1 MIIMDKYEKA
11 LRINKNDNVGVAL
24 ADLMPHDRVEIE
36 NSCITIGGNIAR
48 GHKLALKSINQGE
61 DIIKYGYPIGHA
73 TRFIRAGEHVHVHNL
88 KTNLKGVV
96 KYSYSPAFICQEQGI
111 ETVEKPGFKGYAR
124 GNGEIGIRNEIWII
138 PTVGCVNKTA
148 EIIQD
153 KAREIF
159 RNEMLQ
165 GKCEG
170 IFAFVHPYGCSQLGS
185 DLLDTQRILA
195 GLVKHPNA
203 AGVLVLGLGCE
214 NNNIREFKRVLGEYN
229 ERRVRFLAAQDAGN
243 EIEEALNI
251 IAEMVEY
258 VGLFK
263 RQELPAS
270 RLVIGLKCG
279 GSDAFSGITANPL
292 LGLFSDMLVKQGG
305 TALLTEVPEMFGAE
319 TILMNR
325 CIDEEVFEKTV
336 QLINNFKK
344 YYIEHG
350 QEIFENPSPG
360 NKEGGIT
367 TLEEKS
373 LGCILKG
380 GMSKVADV
388 LGYGKRVSKPG
399 LNLLQAPGN
408 DIVSST
414 ALTAA
419 GAHLILF
426 TTGRGTPLGA
436 PVPTVK
442 ISSNSKLFNSKKH
455 WIDFDAGQILKEK
468 DIHAVKNLFFEFV
481 LNIAS
486 GETRSRNE
494 ANGCREIAVFK
505 KGVTL

>member
-1 MIIMDKYEKA
+1 MDKFGNV
-11 LRINKNDNVGVAL
+11 LRVNKSDNVGVAL
-24 ADLMPHDRVEIE
+24 EDLIPHERVEIE
-36 NSCITIGGNIAR
+36 GSFITIRENIAR
-48 GHKLALKSINQGE
+48 GHKISLKNIFQGK
-61 DIIKYGYPIGHA
+61 DVIKSGYQIGHA
-73 TRFIRAGEHVHVHNL
+73 TGFIEAGEHVHVHNL
-88 KTNLKGVV
+88 KTNLKGLLN
-96 KYSYSPAFICQEQGI
+96 YSYSPEFTCKE
-111 ETVEKPGFKGYAR
+111 VEVVKEARFKGYAR
-124 GNGEIGIRNEIWII
+124 ENGEIGIRNEIWII

-148 EIIQD
+148 EIIHD

-159 RNEMLQ
+159 REEILQ

-170 IFAFVHPYGCSQLGS
+170 VFAFAHPYGCSQLGG
-185 DLLDTQRILA
+185 DLLNTQKILA
-195 GLVKHPNA
+195 GLVNHPNA

-214 NNNIREFKRVLGEYN
+214 NNNIQEFKRVLGAYN
-229 ERRVRFLAAQDAGN
+229 ERRVRFLVAQEAEN
-243 EIEEALNI
+243 EIEEALKI
-251 IAEMVEY
+251 IAGLVEY
-258 VGLFK
+258 AGLFK
-263 RQELPAS
+263 RKTLPAS

-292 LGLFSDMLVKQGG
+292 LGLFSDMLVGQGG
-305 TALLTEVPEMFGAE
+305 SALLTEVPEMFGAE

-325 CIDEEVFEKTV
+325 CVDEEVFRKTV
-336 QLINNFKK
+336 RLINDFKK

-380 GMSKVADV
+380 GMSKVTDV
-388 LGYGKRVSKPG
+388 LDYGERVSKRG
-399 LNLLQAPGN
+399 FNLLQAPGN
-408 DIVSST
+408 DIVAST
-414 ALTAA
+414 ALAAA

-442 ISSNSKLFNSKKH
+442 VSSNSELFNRKRD

-468 DIHAVKNLFFEFV
+468 DIHPVKELFFEFV
-481 LNIAS
+481 LNIVS
-486 GETRSRNE
+486 GETKSRNE
-494 ANGCREIAVFK
+494 EKGYREIAIFK
-505 KGVTL
+505 NGVTL